1 MSSLQFREKITKG
14 YSFKK
19 DFITLGG
26 AMFEGECISDTHV
39 KIPLKTIS
47 RHGLIAGATGTG
59 KTKTLQVMAEQ
70 LSLKGIPSLLMDL
83 KGDLSGLA
91 AEGESNEHII
101 WRHISIGDLPYDA
114 TAQPT
119 ELMTISGDKG
129 VKLRATITEFGPV
142 LMSKILDLNDT
153 QGGILALVFKYCDD
167 NSLPL
172 LDLKDLKTSI
182 QYLTNEGKEEIEKEY
197 GGFSKVSVATI
208 IRK

>member
-1 MSSLQFREKITKG
+1 
-14 YSFKK
+14 
-19 DFITLGG
+19 
-26 AMFEGECISDTHV
+26 
-39 KIPLKTIS
+39 
-47 RHGLIAGATGTG
+47 
-59 KTKTLQVMAEQ
+59 
-70 LSLKGIPSLLMDL
+70 
-83 KGDLSGLA
+83 
-91 AEGESNEHII
+91 
-101 WRHISIGDLPYDA
+101 
-114 TAQPT
+114 
-119 ELMTISGDKG
+119 MTISGDKG

-182 QYLTNEGKEEIEKEY
+182 QYLTNEGEEEIEKEY

>member
-114 TAQPT
+114 TALPT

-129 VKLRATITEFGPV
+129 V
-142 LMSKILDLNDT
+142 
-153 QGGILALVFKYCDD
+153 
-167 NSLPL
+167 
-172 LDLKDLKTSI
+172 
-182 QYLTNEGKEEIEKEY
+182 
-197 GGFSKVSVATI
+197 
-208 IRK
+208 